1 MNPDEKIDLLRR
13 SNFMHVDKKSETIA
27 VRHCSNIHYHRCFV
41 LEGVRRAVLRNLGS
55 SDETNSNSI
64 IDPGAV
70 GLFSQKYTTPFE
82 VIEADL
88 TRICRDMHRIFID
101 SLWDVYLCLLY
112 EELEAYKKLV
122 KRNPNFGYAPLTD
135 FLNSNKK
142 LLAHLRELRDSVL
155 HPQSRTSFQ
164 DALEGIV
171 SSADRQREPL
181 QRLIIDAQF
190 LIDAHTVRFWYSMG
204 SHFITEGD
212 KEIASRALESRRFS
226 RIEKL
231 NRIAEGICHRPL
243 PHWPNPSDL
252 RGIPSQIQF
261 FALEPIRSSQSS
273 AIDDSGRLGTLY
285 PDLMRQAK
293 RGCVQMIMRALA
305 FYNEFTSY
313 IDPEKLVACPVDPS
327 KDMSIDIEQFFRA
340 DTIPKTE
347 QDHHNQ
353 QALLRVTL
361 ALLHEPLR
369 LYKQAIKRAPTLRIP
384 ALDTFVE
391 SESDFAALK
400 SLRKS
405 VFHVPRDNVD
415 LDSRELQF
423 MYLSTRTL
431 DVFEPLMNFYRD
443 CPDGD

>member
-1 MNPDEKIDLLRR
+1 MP
-13 SNFMHVDKKSETIA
+13 VDKKSETIA
-27 VRHCSNIHYHRCFV
+27 VHHCCNIHYHRCLV
-41 LEGVRRAVLRNLGS
+41 LEGVRHAVLRNLGS
-55 SDETNSNSI
+55 SEETDSNSI

-70 GLFSQKYTTPFE
+70 GLFSQKYTTHSRS

-88 TRICRDMHRIFID
+88 TGICRDMHRIFID
-101 SLWDVYLCLLY
+101 SLLDVYLCLLH
-112 EELEAYKKLV
+112 EELEAYRRLV
-122 KRNPNFGYAPLTD
+122 KRNSNFRYAPLAD
-135 FLNSNKK
+135 FLNCNKDF
-142 LLAHLRELRDSVL
+142 LAHLRELRDSVL
-155 HPQSRTSFQ
+155 HPQNRTSFQ
-164 DALEGIV
+164 DALDGIF
-171 SSADRQREPL
+171 SSEDRQREAL
-181 QRLIIDAQF
+181 TKLIFDAQF

-204 SHFITEGD
+204 SYFITEGD

-231 NRIAEGICHRPL
+231 NRIAKGICHRPL

-252 RGIPSQIQF
+252 RGNPSQIQF

-273 AIDDSGRLGTLY
+273 ATNDSGRRGTLY
-285 PDLMRQAK
+285 PDSIRQAK

-313 IDPEKLVACPVDPS
+313 IDPEKLLACPVDPS
-327 KDMSIDIEQFFRA
+327 KDTSIDIEQFFRA

-347 QDHHNQ
+347 QEHHNQ
-353 QALLRVTL
+353 QALLGVTL

-369 LYKQAIKRAPTLRIP
+369 LYKQAMKKAPSLRIP
-384 ALDTFVE
+384 ALDAFIE
-391 SESDFAALK
+391 SEPDFAALK

-405 VFHVPRDNVD
+405 VFHVPRGNVD

-431 DVFEPLMNFYRD
+431 DLFEPLMNFYRD
-443 CPDGD
+443 CPDRD